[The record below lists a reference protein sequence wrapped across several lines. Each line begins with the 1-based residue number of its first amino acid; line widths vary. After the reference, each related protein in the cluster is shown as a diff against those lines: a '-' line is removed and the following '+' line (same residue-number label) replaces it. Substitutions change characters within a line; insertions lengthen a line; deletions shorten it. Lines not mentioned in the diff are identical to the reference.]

1 MVLSDIMATKELK
14 SIDIASYT
22 IISTGIATLISIL
35 ISIIIVGIFA
45 ASVPNSIGV
54 MMYIIPTIVFGT
66 MICSIFLY
74 FSQGYLYNVLSKKL
88 GFIKLDI
95 EGDYIKQVSAKETGL
110 IFGVITLIL
119 ILVIYLALSLIIPL
133 FISSLMTL
141 LMYASQTDVATF
153 VYQLMF
159 VISNPISIAVGIIG
173 STIIVSVFTLLGAY
187 IYNVLANSERGILV
201 KLSEE
206 NGFTQLDLLP
216 PVNFAIAMGAI
227 SLILNIIIAIVLIIS
242 GVQIFN
248 ALIDVLLGFF
258 IVFIAS
264 LLIAAFYNFLAPKIG
279 KLKVELE

>member
-45 ASVPNSIGV
+45 ASVPNSFGI

-66 MICSIFLY
+66 LICSVFLY

-95 EGDYIKQVSAKETGL
+95 EGDYIKKVSAKEMGL
-110 IFGVITLIL
+110 IFGAITLIL

-133 FISSLMTL
+133 FISSFMTI
-141 LMYASQTDVATF
+141 LMYASQTDIATA

-159 VISNPISIAVGIIG
+159 IISNPTSIAVGIIG

-187 IYNVLANSERGILV
+187 IYNILANSERGILV
-201 KLSEE
+201 KLSQEDK
-206 NGFTQLDLLP
+206 FMQLDSITP
-216 PVNFAIAMGAI
+216 INFAIAMGAI
-227 SLILNIIIAIVLIIS
+227 SLILNIIIAIILIIS

-248 ALIDVLLGFF
+248 ALIDVLLGFA
-258 IVFIAS
+258 IVFIEA
-264 LLIAAFYNFLAPKIG
+264 LIIAVFYNFLAPKIG